1 MDQEREQTDFAESAA
16 SAAGEEKT
24 ENLSPANDAAQ
35 AAAGQDSAGA
45 EKQAEQPG
53 EPQAAQPEG
62 EGGEENSPEKA
73 DGAEG
78 RAPEMQEAQPPKKKH
93 RWIWNIVLIAVIALG
108 IYSLFGISGEI
119 TGGDGYTFAEAIA
132 NISGT
137 GTAMF
142 VAVVLG
148 VMIADCLK
156 FCIANKAVIGKVR
169 PAVAIKTSFLGRF
182 YDGITP
188 FSTGG
193 QPMQIYYMTTK
204 GVSGADSSAIVLIR
218 YFGTIFA
225 FTFLGALSMILGVV
239 FGVLDGI
246 SGSTILMVAGW
257 IGLAVNLILPIFI
270 TFFICLPG
278 LARRCTTWFINVGV
292 KLRIVKNKERVMAK
306 ALKTV
311 ENFVSSF
318 KIIVKKPIYLV
329 LFLLCCFVEEAL
341 TFSIPFFAMK
351 ALSCN
356 VDGLYF
362 TVFALNAFTM
372 FGVSFIP
379 TPGNSGV
386 VEGMGVLAFQVAA
399 GPALAWCVLIWRFGV
414 FYVYIFIGVLMIIFD
429 LIVKNINNNAEK
441 RGRKKAETKK
451 E

>member
-62 EGGEENSPEKA
+62 EGGAENSPEKA

-204 GVSGADSSAIVLIR
+204 GVSGAESSAIVLIR
-218 YFGTIFA
+218 YFGSIFG
-225 FTFLGALSMILGVV
+225 FTFIGAVYMILGVV
-239 FGVLDGI
+239 FGVLDGV
-246 SGSTILMVAGW
+246 SGSTLLMVAGW
-257 IGLAVNLILPIFI
+257 IGLTVNLIVPVFLA
-270 TFFICLPG
+270 FFVFFPRF
-278 LARRCTTWFINVGV
+278 ARALTQCFINAGA
-292 KLRIVKNKERVMAK
+292 KLHIVKNKERAMAK

-311 ENFVSSF
+311 DDFISSF
-318 KIIVKKPIYLV
+318 KIIIKKPLLLV
-329 LFLLCCFVEEAL
+329 LFIACCLPENFL
-341 TFSIPFFAMK
+341 TFSVPYFAME

-356 VDGLYF
+356 VDGMFF
-362 TVFALNAFTM
+362 TVMALNVFTT

-386 VEGMGVLAFQVAA
+386 VEGMGVLAFSVAA
-399 GPALAWCVLIWRFGV
+399 GAALAWCVLIWRFAV
-414 FYVYIFIGVLMIIFD
+414 YYVYILIGMIITICD
-429 LIVKNINNNAEK
+429 LIIKNVKN
-441 RGRKKAETKK
+441 RKQVKNE
-451 E
+451 

>member
-62 EGGEENSPEKA
+62 EGGAENLPEKA

-148 VMIADCLK
+148 VMIVDCLK
-156 FCIANKAVIGKVR
+156 FCVLNKAVIGKIR
-169 PAVAIKTSFLGRF
+169 PGVAIKTSFLGRF
-182 YDGITP
+182 YDGVTP

-204 GVSGADSSAIVLIR
+204 GVSGANSSAIVLIR
-218 YFGTIFA
+218 YFGSIFG
-225 FTFLGALSMILGVV
+225 FTLIGAVYMILGVV
-239 FGVLDGI
+239 FGVLDGV
-246 SGSTILMVAGW
+246 SGSTLLMVAGW
-257 IGLAVNLILPIFI
+257 IGLAVNLILPIFLA
-270 TFFICLPG
+270 FFVFFPR
-278 LARRCTTWFINVGV
+278 LANTLTRWFINVGV
-292 KLRIVKNKERVMAK
+292 KLHIVKNKEKVMAK

-311 ENFVSSF
+311 DDFVTSF
-318 KIIVKKPIYLV
+318 KVIVKRPLHLV
-329 LFLLCCFVEEAL
+329 LFLLCCFAENFL
-341 TFSIPFFAMK
+341 TFSVPYFVMNAF
-351 ALSCN
+351 SCD
-356 VDGLYF
+356 VDGMFF
-362 TVFALNAFTM
+362 TIMALNVFAT

-386 VEGMGVLAFQVAA
+386 VEGMGVLAFSATA
-399 GPALAWCVLIWRFGV
+399 GAALAWCVLVWRFA
-414 FYVYIFIGVLMIIFD
+414 VYYIYILIGVVITICD
-429 LIVKNINNNAEK
+429 LIIKNIRVKKQVKNE
-441 RGRKKAETKK
+441 
-451 E
+451 

>member
-1 MDQEREQTDFAESAA
+1 MDQEKEQTDFAESAA

-270 TFFICLPG
+270 TFFICQ
-278 LARRCTTWFINVGV
+278 
-292 KLRIVKNKERVMAK
+292 
-306 ALKTV
+306 
-311 ENFVSSF
+311 
-318 KIIVKKPIYLV
+318 
-329 LFLLCCFVEEAL
+329 LF
-341 TFSIPFFAMK
+341 
-351 ALSCN
+351 
-356 VDGLYF
+356 
-362 TVFALNAFTM
+362 
-372 FGVSFIP
+372 
-379 TPGNSGV
+379 
-386 VEGMGVLAFQVAA
+386 
-399 GPALAWCVLIWRFGV
+399 
-414 FYVYIFIGVLMIIFD
+414 
-429 LIVKNINNNAEK
+429 
-441 RGRKKAETKK
+441 
-451 E
+451 

>member
-24 ENLSPANDAAQ
+24 ENLTPANDAAQ

-62 EGGEENSPEKA
+62 EGGAENLPEKA

-218 YFGTIFA
+218 YFGSIFG
-225 FTFLGALSMILGVV
+225 FTFIGAVYMILGVV
-239 FGVLDGI
+239 FGVLDGV
-246 SGSTILMVAGW
+246 SGSTLLMVAGW
-257 IGLAVNLILPIFI
+257 IGLTVNLIVPVFLA
-270 TFFICLPG
+270 FFVFFPRF
-278 LARRCTTWFINVGV
+278 ARALTQCFINAGA
-292 KLRIVKNKERVMAK
+292 KLHIVKNKERAMAK

-311 ENFVSSF
+311 DDFISSF
-318 KIIVKKPIYLV
+318 KIIIKKPLLLV
-329 LFLLCCFVEEAL
+329 LFIACCLAENFL
-341 TFSIPFFAMK
+341 TFSVPYFAME

-356 VDGLYF
+356 VDGMFF
-362 TVFALNAFTM
+362 TVMALNVFTT

-386 VEGMGVLAFQVAA
+386 VEGMGVLAFSVAA
-399 GPALAWCVLIWRFGV
+399 GAALAWCVLIWRFAV
-414 FYVYIFIGVLMIIFD
+414 YYVYILIGMIITICD
-429 LIVKNINNNAEK
+429 LIIKNVKN
-441 RGRKKAETKK
+441 RKQVKNE
-451 E
+451 